1 MFSMCNVDSYG
12 LDTVKV

>member
-1 MFSMCNVDSYG
+1 MFSMFNVDSYG